1 MFKVFSSIYERWH
14 STHRELGYQALLEI
28 EHLILVIERLEPNNK
43 EGVCK
48 IDHKANQS

>member
-1 MFKVFSSIYERWH
+1 MFKVFSSIYKRWH
-14 STHRELGYQALLEI
+14 STHRELGYQALLKI